1 MPHRTPLPEELCG
14 AAFTVARARQLQVGR
29 GRLASRDLFRPFH
42 GIRTGEAPVGVL
54 ARCRAYQAK
63 LGSNMSFSHLTAAV
77 VLGIPLMWGLEKLD
91 VLHVTTFGGRP
102 ARGRGIT
109 GHKSSRSMLP
119 YTVGDVRV
127 TDPVQTFFDLATMVS
142 HKWLVVAGDA
152 LVGGEHPL
160 CTLEELR
167 TAVTLRAGARGTERA
182 RRALMRVRLRVDSPM
197 ETLLRLLLVDAGL
210 IEPIVNRRYWARR
223 TSATR
228 NGASRSNTRGSSIA
242 WIRIDLPKTSDGARD
257 SRVPNG
263 PSSVLR
269 SLACWSILAR
279 FYESCAGIL
288 RRNSGGSRTGSSSPC
303 RCPAQS
309 SAGRGSGALVVLR
322 PPDWQVAVPWFC
334 GRRQGGRWFCGRQPD
349 VGGESAQMHGSGAQL
364 NAFRRP
370 RALALKAWAR
380 RRGPHCRGG
389 VSGGSR
395 LPA

>member
-127 TDPVQTFFDLATMVS
+127 TDPVQTYFDLATMVS

-152 LVGGEHPL
+152 LIGGEHPL

-197 ETLLRLLLVDAGL
+197 ETLLRLLLVDAAL
-210 IEPIVNRRYWARR
+210 IEPIVNRRYWAATGMYLGKADLSYPQWRIAIEYEGEQHRVDPNRFAEDIRR
-223 TSATR
+223 RARFTSAEWTV
-228 NGASRSNTRGSSIA
+228 
-242 WIRIDLPKTSDGARD
+242 IRVEKSGLLEHPG
-257 SRVPNG
+257 
-263 PSSVLR
+263 
-269 SLACWSILAR
+269 
-279 FYESCAGIL
+279 EIL
-288 RRNSGGSRTGSSSPC
+288 RVVRGHIATQQRRIADGFLIPV
-303 RCPAQS
+303 PLP
-309 SAGRGSGALVVLR
+309 SA
-322 PPDWQVAVPWFC
+322 
-334 GRRQGGRWFCGRQPD
+334 
-349 VGGESAQMHGSGAQL
+349 
-364 NAFRRP
+364 
-370 RALALKAWAR
+370 K
-380 RRGPHCRGG
+380 
-389 VSGGSR
+389 
-395 LPA
+395 